1 MLYCLTMTS
10 NSQGNL
16 VSIGAFG
23 GDIMENRIDEAL
35 KSGACDECI
44 HCVQMKRT
52 KKCDD
57 TLTKTGKYISCR
69 EIRVCN
75 AFNRTY
81 KVEGL

>member
-1 MLYCLTMTS
+1 M
-10 NSQGNL
+10 
-16 VSIGAFG
+16 
-23 GDIMENRIDEAL
+23 DRIDEPL
-35 KSGACDECI
+35 KSGAGDECT
-44 HCVQMKRT
+44 HCVQIKRT

-81 KVEGL
+81 KVEGQ